1 MAVTHRRRSAVEPR
15 EWAALAGF
23 LAASLVVAVLGGLA
37 TAGNVDGWY
46 ASADKPAWTPPNAVF
61 GPVWSLLY
69 TVMAVAA
76 WLVWRE
82 GGWARQRVPLTLYA
96 VQLLLNLAW
105 TPTFFAAEQLTAA
118 LVVIAALDLVL
129 VATVRAFR
137 RVQPVAAAL
146 LLPYLGWCLFA
157 TSLNAGF
164 LWAV

>member
-1 MAVTHRRRSAVEPR
+1 MVVTHRRRSAVEPR

-23 LAASLVVAVLGGLA
+23 LAAPLVLAVLGGLA

-46 ASADKPAWTPPNAVF
+46 ASADKPVWTPPNAVF

-105 TPTFFAAEQLTAA
+105 TPAFFAAEQLTAA
-118 LVVIAALDLVL
+118 LVVIVALDLVL

-164 LWAV
+164 LWAM

>member
-1 MAVTHRRRSAVEPR
+1 MTVTHRRRSNVEPR
-15 EWAALAGF
+15 EWLALAGF

-46 ASADKPAWTPPNAVF
+46 ASADKPAWTPPDAVF
-61 GPVWSLLY
+61 GPVWSVLY

-76 WLVWRE
+76 WLVWRQ
-82 GGWARQRVPLTLYA
+82 GGWGRQRGPLTLYA

-105 TPTFFAAEQLTAA
+105 TPVFFAAERLTAA
-118 LVVIAALDLVL
+118 LVVIVALDLVL
-129 VATVRAFR
+129 VATVAAFW
-137 RVQPVAAAL
+137 RVRPVAGAL
-146 LLPYLGWCLFA
+146 LLPYLAWSLFA